1 MLMFKSSDMLDST
14 ISVPHRSCFSFVSLF
29 YCPTSSHARILC
41 ATTPSGGLI
50 SEQKPY
56 VAFRFA
62 VFMALLFPS
71 ELIHSSMLVVWGYVG
86 WPIFCL
92 MSSETK
98 ILKYFGYRTM
108 IFVMGRDQLPE
119 SMIAARS
126 ALGRWQC
133 FHLQEQR
140 YTNTKCSFNRLS
152 PAETAHF
159 SSDCSDCRV
168 PWKIHS

>member
-1 MLMFKSSDMLDST
+1 MLRFKSSDMLDSA
-14 ISVPHRSCFSFVSLF
+14 ISVPHRSYFSPLVSLF
-29 YCPTSSHARILC
+29 YCPTSSHACILC
-41 ATTPSGGLI
+41 AATPSRGLI

-62 VFMALLFPS
+62 LFMALLFPS
-71 ELIHSSMLVVWGYVG
+71 KLIHSSMLVVWGYVG

-98 ILKYFGYRTM
+98 ILKYFGYRRM
-108 IFVMGRDQLPE
+108 IFFIGRELPE
-119 SMIAARS
+119 SMIAVRR

-140 YTNTKCSFNRLS
+140 YTNTKCSFNRFS
-152 PAETAHF
+152 PAETANF
-159 SSDCSDCRV
+159 SSDCSHCRV
-168 PWKIHS
+168 P